1 MVVSAFRKT
10 PLKAPWAVALML
22 GCAVVPAHAGLFS
35 SDSKP
40 VAKVEEKSAAPAT
53 TLEDSIRQ
61 AQMLRLAGLY
71 PDAIKHL
78 SQLMMVASD
87 DGRVISEYGKTL
99 AAMGRASDAVNFLT
113 RAQQLQPGDWTIYSA
128 LGVAY
133 DQMGDQKSAQAAYE
147 HALAIKPNEPSVL
160 NNYALSRMLAKDPE
174 MAGKLAARA
183 ESAGGMSEPKIARN
197 IAMIRSLALETH
209 TVAQA
214 ANTPSPLPQQA
225 LPQAQPQV
233 AKVQIQSLAAPVRD
247 DRVVMQ
253 RVPVDP
259 LAGPVTAPA
268 HAPRPLQAKVAT
280 PSAAD
285 PKPDA
290 PAKQVLNTPVAKI
303 ATNTPATPVSSAL
316 PSTSVKTADTNK
328 PVSVPAPKTLIPTP
342 AKTADANKPAP
353 VKAADADKTG
363 TAVSLKMAPPTPVKA
378 TEANKPASAPTVLP
392 PVKTTDAKAV
402 PVKAAAAAKPKDTVP
417 GLRMSANAY

>member
-1 MVVSAFRKT
+1 
-10 PLKAPWAVALML
+10 ML
-22 GCAVVPAHAGLFS
+22 SCAAVPAHAGWFN

-40 VAKVEEKSAAPAT
+40 GAKVEEKTAAKVEDKTSAPAT
-53 TLEDSIRQ
+53 NLEDSIRQ

-128 LGVAY
+128 TGVAY

-183 ESAGGMSEPKIARN
+183 ESAGGMSEAKIARN
-197 IAMIRSLALETH
+197 IAMIRSLALEAH

-214 ANTPSPLPQQA
+214 SSPVSQPAQNT
-225 LPQAQPQV
+225 V
-233 AKVQIQSLAAPVRD
+233 ARAPVTAHPLAPVAAATPD
-247 DRVVMQ
+247 AHKVVMQ
-253 RVPVDP
+253 NVPVDP
-259 LAGPVTAPA
+259 LAGPVQGKVGPVASAATQAPRALQPKIENPQATALAKESPKPVASVSPVKVGEADKTLTAP
-268 HAPRPLQAKVAT
+268 L
-280 PSAAD
+280 
-285 PKPDA
+285 
-290 PAKQVLNTPVAKI
+290 
-303 ATNTPATPVSSAL
+303 
-316 PSTSVKTADTNK
+316 
-328 PVSVPAPKTLIPTP
+328 
-342 AKTADANKPAP
+342 AKTAEVKPAP
-353 VKAADADKTG
+353 VKAAEAGKP
-363 TAVSLKMAPPTPVKA
+363 APVAPAKLASPTPVKTAA
-378 TEANKPASAPTVLP
+378 TVSPSVTLKMTPPAADAAKPVSAPKVLP
-392 PVKTTDAKAV
+392 PVKTADAKAV
-402 PVKAAAAAKPKDTVP
+402 PVKAAAIKPKDGVP